1 MEYYKYRVVVKI
13 LDKDAEIKKR
23 KISHIVRNPFHVY
36 SKKVKAGSGLEYR
49 EIFKLIGGTEVCTL
63 VLA

>member
-1 MEYYKYRVVVKI
+1 M
-13 LDKDAEIKKR
+13 
-23 KISHIVRNPFHVY
+23 VRNPFHVY

>member
-36 SKKVKAGSGLEYR
+36 SKKLR
-49 EIFKLIGGTEVCTL
+49 QEVVWNIEKFL
-63 VLA
+63 S